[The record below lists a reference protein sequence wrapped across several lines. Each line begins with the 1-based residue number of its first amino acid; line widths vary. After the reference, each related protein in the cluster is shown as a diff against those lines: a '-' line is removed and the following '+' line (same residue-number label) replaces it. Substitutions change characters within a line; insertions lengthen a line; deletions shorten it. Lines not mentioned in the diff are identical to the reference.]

1 LVITREWL
9 EAHATRGCGWTK
21 AQLDCIGVGWPP
33 LRGWRYRMTGTQ
45 ISDWQAREFERLG
58 ALRRR
63 KLAKQ
68 AIENDPT
75 WGLPL

>member
-1 LVITREWL
+1 
-9 EAHATRGCGWTK
+9 
-21 AQLDCIGVGWPP
+21 
-33 LRGWRYRMTGTQ
+33 MTGTQ